1 MALKLGDL
9 VAYLRADDG
18 PLKTGLAKA
27 KTRISGFGDELK
39 TGLKAAGGAAA
50 AGMGAAIATGLAQ
63 NLDIGAGRAKL
74 TAQLDLTKEESA
86 KYGELAGKVY
96 AGNYGESLTAVND
109 AIKSVVQ
116 NVGDVGTLGEEG
128 FQKATEA
135 ALTLSDTMGVEVGA
149 TTEAVAKMIRNGLVK
164 TPEEAFDVLT
174 KGFTDGLD
182 RSGDFLET
190 INEYSPQFAKLGIDG
205 DTALNILSKGLKAGA
220 RDTDVLADAFKEFS
234 IRAIDGSEATEGA
247 YDALGI
253 NAQKAAADIAAGGDR
268 ARERT
273 QQVIDQL
280 IKMKDPV
287 ERNAAGVALF
297 GTQWEDTLQQVL
309 PAMDGVLE
317 SSTDV
322 EGAVD
327 RMTAAAGDS
336 GAARIETFRRGI
348 ETWIQTQ
355 TSASGAMGTTVAGF
369 AEFGPGALTA
379 AGSIGMMVSG
389 LAALNAGALLGAVRT
404 GIMTVATG
412 AWTAAQWLLNA
423 ALTANPIGIVI
434 VLIAALVA
442 GVIIAYKKSDKF
454 RAVVQA
460 AMKGVVRAF
469 GWLWDKA
476 KEVWRWLGG
485 AFSKAKDYITAPI
498 RIGIRKAIDHF
509 RTMNRKAREIPGKI
523 KDAFSKANTL
533 LFNAGKNVVIGLW
546 DGIKGMGSWL
556 WDKVYGF
563 MTSAIPGPVKKAL
576 GIASPS
582 KVGRM
587 LGGYFGQGM
596 GLGIDDERGGVEAAA
611 GRLARAAIPSQT
623 ALGAIPRQRTGA
635 GAGGGAGAAV
645 SVEFV
650 GDAAF
655 VDFMRQIVKVK
666 GQGDVQKAFGTTR
679 GSALAGAR

>member
-1 MALKLGDL
+1 VALKLGDL
-9 VAYLRADDG
+9 VAYLKADDG
-18 PLKTGLAKA
+18 PLRAGLANA
-27 KTRISGFGDELK
+27 KTRVSAFGDSLK

-109 AIKSVVQ
+109 AIKSVVH

-135 ALTLSDTMGVEVGA
+135 ALTLSDTMGVDVGA

-164 TPEEAFDVLT
+164 TPEEAFNVLT
-174 KGFTDGLD
+174 KGFTDGAD

-205 DTALNILSKGLKAGA
+205 DTALSMINAGLRAGA
-220 RDTDVLADAFKEFS
+220 RDTDVIADAFKEFS
-234 IRAIDGSEATEGA
+234 LLAIDKTSDAGKAFK
-247 YDALGI
+247 ALGLD
-253 NAQKAAADIAAGGDR
+253 AQDTRGKIAAGGDG
-268 ARERT
+268 AREMT
-273 QQVIDQL
+273 NKVIDQL
-280 IKMKDPV
+280 NKVKDPV
-287 ERNAAGVALF
+287 KRNKLGIQLF
-297 GTQWEDTLQQVL
+297 GTQWEDTMRQIL

-317 SSTDV
+317 KSEDV
-322 EGAVD
+322 TGATD

-389 LAALNAGALLGAVRT
+389 LAALNAGAALTAVRT
-404 GIMTVATG
+404 GIVTVATG
-412 AWTAAQWLLNA
+412 AWTAAQWLLNT
-423 ALTANPIGIVI
+423 ALTMNPIGIVI
-434 VLIAALVA
+434 MLIVALVA
-442 GVIIAYKKSDKF
+442 GIVIAYKKSETF
-454 RAVVQA
+454 RKIVQG
-460 AMKGVVRAF
+460 AMKGVVKAF
-469 GWLWDKA
+469 GWLHEKA
-476 KEVWRWLGG
+476 KEVWSWLKG

-509 RTMNRKAREIPGKI
+509 QDMNRKAREIPGKI

-533 LFNAGKNVVIGLW
+533 LASAGRNVVIGLW
-546 DGIKGMGSWL
+546 DGIRGMGGWL

-587 LGGYFGQGM
+587 LGGYFGQGV
-596 GLGIDDERGGVEAAA
+596 GLGIDDERRGVEQAAT
-611 GRLARAAIPSQT
+611 RLAMSAVPSQG
-623 ALGAIPRQRTGA
+623 ALASIPRQRTGA
-635 GAGGGAGAAV
+635 GAAGAAGGPAV
-645 SVEFV
+645 VEFR
-650 GDAAF
+650 GEQAF
-655 VDFMRQIVKVK
+655 VDFMRKIVNVN
-666 GQGDVQKAFGTTR
+666 GGGSVQVAFGTSR
-679 GSALAGAR
+679 GGALAGAR